1 MKKPKKG
8 NTGTILIVLLLIIS
22 AGFTAYF
29 GYITYTDMSARQK
42 ANADYQTLK
51 VNYAPLVEKQSITN
65 IPGDMPDFYP
75 IRNINHAELKQQ
87 NNDYIGW
94 LYFAF
99 IGNDKDHTFNIDYPI
114 VYEQKKNQYLKTGFD
129 KEYNIDGS
137 VFMDKLSNPSFF
149 GYSDI
154 LYGHHMRDD
163 SMFGKLELIH
173 EMNDIDYLKENPQF
187 LYVYTKTAC
196 HKYALVGY
204 EQLTTSNSFG
214 YNVAYDNKAY
224 DLIKEHIMSLDTY
237 IESENFTWKG
247 RPEILNLST
256 CDGDRAGT
264 NDRFLLHFVKVMA
277 YVYD

>member
-1 MKKPKKG
+1 MKTSKKS
-8 NTGTILIVLLLIIS
+8 NTSTILLIMLLLIS
-22 AGFTAYF
+22 ACATAYF
-29 GYITYTDMSARQK
+29 GYIAYTDEAARKK
-42 ANADYQTLK
+42 ANDDYKTLT
-51 VNYAPLVEKQSITN
+51 VNYAPPVQKQQIAN
-65 IPGDMPDFYP
+65 IPGEMPEFYP
-75 IRNINHAELKQQ
+75 VRNINHAELKQQ

-99 IGNDKDHTFNIDYPI
+99 IGNDEDHTFTIDYPI
-114 VYEQKKNQYLKTGFD
+114 VYEQKTNQYLKTGFD
-129 KEYNIDGS
+129 KEYNINGS

-154 LYGHHMRDD
+154 LYGHHMRDG

-224 DLIKEHIMSLDTY
+224 DLIKKHIMSLDTY
-237 IESENFTWKG
+237 IESDNFTWTG

-264 NDRFLLHFVKVMA
+264 NERFLLHFVKVMA
-277 YVYD
+277 YAYD

>member
-1 MKKPKKG
+1 MKTSKK
-8 NTGTILIVLLLIIS
+8 NNMSTILLIILLLIS
-22 AGFTAYF
+22 ACATAYF
-29 GYITYTDMSARQK
+29 GYITYTDETARKK
-42 ANADYQTLK
+42 ANDDYKTLT
-51 VNYAPLVEKQSITN
+51 VNYAPPVQKPQTTN
-65 IPGDMPDFYP
+65 VPGEMPEFYP
-75 IRNINHAELKQQ
+75 IRNINHTELKQQ

-99 IGNDKDHTFNIDYPI
+99 IGNDEDHTFTIDYPI
-114 VYEQKKNQYLKTGFD
+114 VYEKQTNQYLKTGFD
-129 KEYNIDGS
+129 KEYNINGS

-154 LYGHHMRDD
+154 LYGHHMRDG

-173 EMNDIDYLKENPQF
+173 EMNDIDYLKEHPQF

-237 IESENFTWKG
+237 IESDNFTWTG

-264 NDRFLLHFVKVMA
+264 NERFLLHFVKVMA
-277 YVYD
+277 YAYD